1 MSLTSALGSV
11 TSVAGKVGSI
21 AGVAGGIA
29 NNITA
34 LIGESVSNTEIRER
48 YLSGFLGNTSQ
59 HTPNVFSRLFDEPTY
74 LTFRLDFEFR
84 KDLPQNSFDTS
95 QDLTADSLNY
105 MPEPF
110 LVVPDVSIDASVD
123 RGYSLKSLDKNYYS
137 TYAYLKD
144 ALGEYR
150 RAEMLFHFVQALKD
164 IQNNYPYYFTEVAGL
179 DTLLQVNTERGI
191 RILDG
196 DNNKITISC
205 IEGLD
210 QKITQMLQMYRKIV
224 WDDVYQRWILPDM
237 MRYFTLR
244 IYISEMRLFHTYP
257 DRKMF
262 NGRSVKAKRPGFLY
276 DFKNNPDAMNYRS
289 TSDMAGTSFESVL
302 GIINDV
308 TSGLGAVSSNL
319 LGDSAIGNAITGSLD
334 AVSAIGNSLDSIQ
347 NAINGNLYLCE
358 NAINDIMPTICIECH
373 MCEFDIT
380 STAGHLSGVGSSMRN
395 VSPPEPQ
402 IVIKVGNVK
411 EKMLFPLEKRLTTI
425 TDKKTEWQKYHIS
438 PDLAASKYIDDN
450 ILQKEA
456 THRHDKL
463 ENASPLGSGDEHKIS
478 SKRARI
484 SEHYG
489 GGTLNTTGKNKEEQP
504 EAYDPFAPDKTQA
517 ASNLFNTAI
526 SATMSWINKDTDEE
540 NSLFSNSS
548 ATEGQKA
555 KEARTS
561 LTAET
566 LYNNVD
572 ITKQT
577 PYIEKFGA
585 MKDEEAESLMYK
597 IGADGKPFYIGF
609 SEAIANKTE
618 DASTTFADDDRLITI
633 IDEDAK
639 SLMYKTDVNGK
650 PVYIGYS
657 EAISNKIEDPSTTFA
672 DDDRMITINNT
683 SSVDSSYTEI
693 AFVDKDMN
701 DPTKG
706 KVWKGYSSAQQSTT
720 LQALIEKMTQ
730 EVPTGYS
737 EANENNPETVS
748 SGIDDAS
755 FSAATNKGN
764 TSNIST
770 GISDASFSA
779 ATTSS
784 AKINKIIDENGYE
797 KVFSA
802 ATALKSTIEFFIENE
817 QVKSVATSDEERKK
831 LIDSLTTSALEKIA
845 TSTATDPNSKV
856 LQELAAAII
865 DDVEVSAATSEEYSY
880 KVSKTPYVSDPGF
893 SQATTN
899 KSAFNSTAFNFLNN

>member
-1 MSLTSALGSV
+1 MSLTSALGGI

-48 YLSGFLGNTSQ
+48 YLSGFLGNTTQ

-74 LTFRLDFEFR
+74 LTFRLDFDFR
-84 KDLPQNSFDTS
+84 KDLTQNSFDTLNNLS
-95 QDLTADSLNY
+95 VDSLNY

-110 LVVPDVSIDASVD
+110 LAVPDISTN
-123 RGYSLKSLDKNYYS
+123 GELETLNKNYYS
-137 TYAYLKD
+137 TYTYLKD
-144 ALGEYR
+144 ALGEYK
-150 RAEMLFHFVQALKD
+150 RADMLLHFVQALKD
-164 IQNNYPYYFTEVAGL
+164 IQNNYPYYFTEVVGL

-196 DNNKITISC
+196 DNNKLTISC

-210 QKITQMLQMYRKIV
+210 QKITQILQMYRKIV

-262 NGRSVKAKRPGFLY
+262 NGRSAKAKRPGFLY

-302 GIINDV
+302 GIINNV
-308 TSGLGAVSSNL
+308 TSGLGAMSSNL

-358 NAINDIMPTICIECH
+358 NAINEVMPTICIECH
-373 MCEFDIT
+373 MCEFDIA
-380 STAGHLSGVGSSMRN
+380 STAGHLSGVGASMRN
-395 VSPPEPQ
+395 VTPPEPQ
-402 IVIKVGNVK
+402 IVIKVGNIK

-425 TDKKTEWQKYHIS
+425 TDESEEKKYHIS
-438 PDLAASKYIDDN
+438 ADLAASKYIDDT

-456 THRHDKL
+456 TYRHHKIEDAK
-463 ENASPLGSGDEHKIS
+463 PLGSNDQHNIS

-484 SEHYG
+484 NEHYG
-489 GGTLNTTGKNKEEQP
+489 GGTIDTTGSNKPEQP

-540 NSLFSNSS
+540 TSLFSNSS

-555 KEARTS
+555 KEARKT

-566 LYNNVD
+566 LYNNVEL
-572 ITKQT
+572 TKQT

-597 IGADGKPFYIGF
+597 IGADGKPVYIGF

-639 SLMYKTDVNGK
+639 SLMYKTDANGK

-657 EAISNKIEDPSTTFA
+657 EAIANKTEDASTTFA

-755 FSAATNKGN
+755 FSAATNAEN

-784 AKINKIIDENGYE
+784 TKISKIIDENGYE

-831 LIDSLTTSALEKIA
+831 LIDSLTASALEKIA

-856 LQELAAAII
+856 LQELASAII

>member
-1 MSLTSALGSV
+1 MSLTSALGGI

-74 LTFRLDFEFR
+74 LTFRLDFDFR
-84 KDLPQNSFDTS
+84 KDLTQNSFDTLNNLS
-95 QDLTADSLNY
+95 VDSLNY

-110 LVVPDVSIDASVD
+110 LAVPDISTN
-123 RGYSLKSLDKNYYS
+123 GELETLNKNYYS
-137 TYAYLKD
+137 TYTYLKD
-144 ALGEYR
+144 ALGEYK
-150 RAEMLFHFVQALKD
+150 RADMLLHFVHALKD
-164 IQNNYPYYFTEVAGL
+164 IQNNYPYYFTEVVGL

-196 DNNKITISC
+196 DNNKLTISC

-210 QKITQMLQMYRKIV
+210 QKITQILQMYRKIV

-262 NGRSVKAKRPGFLY
+262 NGRSAKAKRPGFLY

-302 GIINDV
+302 GIINNV
-308 TSGLGAVSSNL
+308 TSGLGAMSSNL

-358 NAINDIMPTICIECH
+358 NAINEVMPTICIECH

-380 STAGHLSGVGSSMRN
+380 GTAGHLSGVGASMRN
-395 VSPPEPQ
+395 VTPPEPQ
-402 IVIKVGNVK
+402 IVIKVGNIK
-411 EKMLFPLEKRLTTI
+411 EKMLFPLEKRLTLV
-425 TDKKTEWQKYHIS
+425 TDKETEKQTYHIS
-438 PDLAASKYIDDN
+438 SDLAASKYIDDA

-456 THRHDKL
+456 TYRHHKL
-463 ENASPLGSGDEHKIS
+463 ETDTPLGSADEHKIS
-478 SKRARI
+478 SKRTRI

-489 GGTLNTTGKNKEEQP
+489 GGTIDTTGKNKEEQP

-555 KEARTS
+555 KEARKS
-561 LTAET
+561 LTTET

-577 PYIEKFGA
+577 PHIEQFGA
-585 MKDEEAESLMYK
+585 MEDEDADSLMYK
-597 IGADGKPFYIGF
+597 LDANGKKVYTGY
-609 SEAIANKTE
+609 SEAISNNIE
-618 DASTTFADDDRLITI
+618 DPDTTFADDDRL
-633 IDEDAK
+633 
-639 SLMYKTDVNGK
+639 
-650 PVYIGYS
+650 
-657 EAISNKIEDPSTTFA
+657 
-672 DDDRMITINNT
+672 ITINNT
-683 SSVDSSYTEI
+683 SSVDSSYSEL
-693 AFVDKDMN
+693 AFVDKDIN

-737 EANENNPETVS
+737 EANKNNPENVS

-755 FSAATNKGN
+755 FSAATNAEN
-764 TSNIST
+764 TSNISTGISDASLSSATLSGNTIGDT

-784 AKINKIIDENGYE
+784 TKISKIIDENGYE

>member
-1 MSLTSALGSV
+1 MSLTSALGGI

-74 LTFRLDFEFR
+74 LTFRLDFDFR
-84 KDLPQNSFDTS
+84 KDLTQNSFDTLNNLS
-95 QDLTADSLNY
+95 VDSLNY

-110 LVVPDVSIDASVD
+110 LAVPDISTN
-123 RGYSLKSLDKNYYS
+123 GELETLNKNYYS
-137 TYAYLKD
+137 TYTYLKD
-144 ALGEYR
+144 ALGEYK
-150 RAEMLFHFVQALKD
+150 RADMLLHFVHALKD
-164 IQNNYPYYFTEVAGL
+164 IQNNYPYYFTEVVGL

-196 DNNKITISC
+196 DNNKLTISC

-210 QKITQMLQMYRKIV
+210 QKITQILQMYRKIV

-262 NGRSVKAKRPGFLY
+262 NGRSAKAKRPGFLY

-302 GIINDV
+302 GIINNV
-308 TSGLGAVSSNL
+308 TSGLGAMSSNL

-358 NAINDIMPTICIECH
+358 NAINEVMPTICIECH

-380 STAGHLSGVGSSMRN
+380 GTAGHLSGVGASMRN
-395 VSPPEPQ
+395 VTPPEPQ
-402 IVIKVGNVK
+402 IVIKVGNIK
-411 EKMLFPLEKRLTTI
+411 EKMLFPLEKRLTLV
-425 TDKKTEWQKYHIS
+425 TDKETEKQAYHIS
-438 PDLAASKYIDDN
+438 SDLAASKYIDDT

-456 THRHDKL
+456 TYRHHKL
-463 ENASPLGSGDEHKIS
+463 ETDTPLGSADEHKIS
-478 SKRARI
+478 SKRTRI

-489 GGTLNTTGKNKEEQP
+489 GGTIDTTGKNKEEQP

-555 KEARTS
+555 KEARKS

-577 PYIEKFGA
+577 PHIEQFGA
-585 MKDEEAESLMYK
+585 MEDEDADSLMYK
-597 IGADGKPFYIGF
+597 LDANGKKVYTGY
-609 SEAIANKTE
+609 SEAISNNIE
-618 DASTTFADDDRLITI
+618 DPETTFADDDRL
-633 IDEDAK
+633 
-639 SLMYKTDVNGK
+639 
-650 PVYIGYS
+650 
-657 EAISNKIEDPSTTFA
+657 
-672 DDDRMITINNT
+672 ITINNT
-683 SSVDSSYTEI
+683 SSVDSSYSEL
-693 AFVDKDMN
+693 AFVDKDIN

-755 FSAATNKGN
+755 FSAATNAEN

-770 GISDASFSA
+770 GILDASLSSATLSGNTIGDPGISDASFSA

-784 AKINKIIDENGYE
+784 TKISKIIDENGYE

>member
-1 MSLTSALGSV
+1 MSLTSALGGI

-74 LTFRLDFEFR
+74 LTFRLDFDFR
-84 KDLPQNSFDTS
+84 KDLTQNSFDTLNNLS
-95 QDLTADSLNY
+95 VDSLNY

-110 LVVPDVSIDASVD
+110 LAVPDISTN
-123 RGYSLKSLDKNYYS
+123 GELETLNKNYYS
-137 TYAYLKD
+137 TYTYLKD
-144 ALGEYR
+144 ALGEYK
-150 RAEMLFHFVQALKD
+150 RADMLLHFVHALKD
-164 IQNNYPYYFTEVAGL
+164 IQNNYPYYFTEVVGL

-196 DNNKITISC
+196 DNNKLTISC

-210 QKITQMLQMYRKIV
+210 QKITQILQMYRKIV

-262 NGRSVKAKRPGFLY
+262 NGRSAKAKRPGFLY

-302 GIINDV
+302 GIINNV
-308 TSGLGAVSSNL
+308 TSGLGAMSSNL

-358 NAINDIMPTICIECH
+358 NAINEVMPTICIECH

-380 STAGHLSGVGSSMRN
+380 GTAGHLSGVGASMRN
-395 VSPPEPQ
+395 VTPPEPQ
-402 IVIKVGNVK
+402 IVIKVGNIK
-411 EKMLFPLEKRLTTI
+411 EKMLFPLEKRLTLV
-425 TDKKTEWQKYHIS
+425 TDKETEKQTYHIS
-438 PDLAASKYIDDN
+438 SDLAASKYIDDT

-456 THRHDKL
+456 TYRHHKL
-463 ENASPLGSGDEHKIS
+463 ETDTPLGSADEHKIS
-478 SKRARI
+478 SKRTRI

-489 GGTLNTTGKNKEEQP
+489 GGTIDTTGKNKEEQP

-555 KEARTS
+555 KEARKS

-577 PYIEKFGA
+577 PHIEQFGA
-585 MKDEEAESLMYK
+585 MEDEDAESLMYK
-597 IGADGKPFYIGF
+597 LDANGKKVYTGY
-609 SEAIANKTE
+609 SEAISNNIE
-618 DASTTFADDDRLITI
+618 DPETTFADDDRL
-633 IDEDAK
+633 
-639 SLMYKTDVNGK
+639 
-650 PVYIGYS
+650 
-657 EAISNKIEDPSTTFA
+657 
-672 DDDRMITINNT
+672 ITINNT
-683 SSVDSSYTEI
+683 SSVDSSYSEL
-693 AFVDKDMN
+693 AFVDKDIN

-755 FSAATNKGN
+755 FSAATNTEN

-770 GISDASFSA
+770 GILDASLSSATLSGNTIGDPGISDASFSA

-784 AKINKIIDENGYE
+784 TKISKIIDENGYE

-880 KVSKTPYVSDPGF
+880 KVSKSPYVSDPGF